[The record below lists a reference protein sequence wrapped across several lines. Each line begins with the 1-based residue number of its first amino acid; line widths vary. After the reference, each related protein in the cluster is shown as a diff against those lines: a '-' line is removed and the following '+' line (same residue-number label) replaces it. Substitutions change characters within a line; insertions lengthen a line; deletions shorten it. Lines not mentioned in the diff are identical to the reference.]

1 MAEQEYD
8 LIVTSKDVE
17 VFYDL
22 DLIAEHYV
30 MTDELILYMD
40 QTEQKWVVQV
50 WEPK

>member
-1 MAEQEYD
+1 M
-8 LIVTSKDVE
+8 E

-50 WEPK
+50 GQPKKLRRNIGA